1 MNRADHMHQHKF
13 RNTNHN
19 KKYTFNLHE
28 NTYKRRLK
36 SELYEHVSIQT
47 TKCTFMAETYTF
59 YRMLVLAW
67 MMKYWKLIYQIL
79 RNGKKVDQRM
89 CQGPGILVTYLEFC
103 NCPTG
108 EEVTKQLY
116 YMIFTSACTVE

>member
-1 MNRADHMHQHKF
+1 
-13 RNTNHN
+13 
-19 KKYTFNLHE
+19 
-28 NTYKRRLK
+28 
-36 SELYEHVSIQT
+36 
-47 TKCTFMAETYTF
+47 MAETYTF

-67 MMKYWKLIYQIL
+67 MGIL
-79 RNGKKVDQRM
+79 EINNIKFAEWEKKVDQRM